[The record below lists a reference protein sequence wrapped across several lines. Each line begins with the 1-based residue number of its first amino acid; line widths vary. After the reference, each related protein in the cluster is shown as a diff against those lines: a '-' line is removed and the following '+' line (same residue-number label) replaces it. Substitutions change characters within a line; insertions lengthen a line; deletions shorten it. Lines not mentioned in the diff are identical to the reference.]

1 MALKITV
8 DSFDIKQYLL
18 FSNVYAISLYLS
30 YLILFDRQ
38 TNRPTYQERHRSSY
52 QEVKKFMGKRFS
64 MNLTFSSFLP
74 FPLSP
79 PHNHHPDPPPLLSP
93 PLPPHPLPLPSPPP
107 STSPKGRTS
116 LLLISLPLFIPL
128 LLLLSLLLFLLL
140 LLLLLLCLFHR
151 LEDPPKV
158 KLLQKSLPYNKI
170 QFFLRTDG
178 RTH

>member
-1 MALKITV
+1 MINFNSVSLGHCFPGLEVTMWFFGLLKMIWGVEMALKITV
-8 DSFDIKQYLL
+8 DSFEINQYLL

-107 STSPKGRTS
+107 TTSHKGRIS
-116 LLLISLPLFIPL
+116 LLVSLPLF
-128 LLLLSLLLFLLL
+128 
-140 LLLLLLCLFHR
+140 CW
-151 LEDPPKV
+151 
-158 KLLQKSLPYNKI
+158 N
-170 QFFLRTDG
+170 
-178 RTH
+178 

>member
-8 DSFDIKQYLL
+8 DSFDINQYLL

-38 TNRPTYQERHRSSY
+38 TNRPTYQERHRSSD

-107 STSPKGRTS
+107 STSPTFHLHFSPFEPLCKTKMGLQREVFEKS
-116 LLLISLPLFIPL
+116 NYFFSEISFICIR
-128 LLLLSLLLFLLL
+128 ST
-140 LLLLLLCLFHR
+140 
-151 LEDPPKV
+151 
-158 KLLQKSLPYNKI
+158 I
-170 QFFLRTDG
+170 
-178 RTH
+178 